1 TPCEFFG
8 DGQNPVSSAGNRRAF
23 TGQFARRQVMSSMGR
38 APVRHPAPELPEDAL
53 RSTTELEGTPQG
65 GEHMLAYMR
74 LLWEHRRMLAR
85 VALYGLLSSA
95 VLAFLIPNRYQS
107 TARIM
112 PPDSNQSGG

>member
-1 TPCEFFG
+1 
-8 DGQNPVSSAGNRRAF
+8 
-23 TGQFARRQVMSSMGR
+23 MSSMGR

-85 VALYGLLSSA
+85 VTLYGVLSSA
-95 VLAFLIPNRYQS
+95 APRVSHPESLSVYGAYHASRQQS
-107 TARIM
+107 IGGAR
-112 PPDSNQSGG
+112 NGGGGALRWCGRLRKYAPMRCLV